1 MAGAID
7 KKINETKQ
15 GLVDS
20 PAMHID
26 ARAAILSDIAL
37 SREFAH
43 TFLQAL
49 CKGHTGGKNEAG
61 STTTMSLHTICQA
74 LAKQRM
80 ICYGAH
86 TISTTSKKFSLPNY
100 ETVNGALTLTEAN
113 TSFFGYVCT
122 DLDEK
127 NTITLQNTA
136 GTQTIDGNTFST
148 QITDY
153 YMVRSRVSGEL
164 ESTSGNLQAYVTPQD
179 PDVDFGNTIA
189 WGSSVAGEE
198 SANTWNYHWAKANIA
213 STTVQNSGTV
223 NQLNVLTLADHLTQG
238 SNTNYTPV
246 GPGFNN
252 KFYLKKHTDSMNTF
266 TITGTTTTG
275 SVEVSSISDA
285 DVLKIKIG
293 DVISGTG
300 ISGAPVI
307 DAVQK
312 DKNQLRMANTAAAN
326 GTVTITVNSVPF
338 GHAAHDIFCQVE
350 VSAEGLVANTT
361 WTPVG
366 DDAGGYATGS
376 EDDLCVANTT
386 QFISLLNFFDPAQA
400 GSNDLIKGASADYS
414 SSGKESEAGSA
425 TTDKGYA
432 ADIEINPIKPSNQ
445 GTTKAFTLK
454 DGEMT
459 GTQPDGL
466 GDQDVYVGRFVSWM
480 KDKTTTTPSSS
491 SWPTSIPDPEYRYI
505 TDSAEKFFYMPARS
519 KGYSSGITT
528 VAAESMPGNGPAPS
542 EVEPRAVLPRTG
554 MSTVTDR
561 VITNDDTGS
570 WGGNTATTTV
580 PADAAITYHSS
591 LSGGGIGPNSAGA
604 GGVSG
609 GVYGVSGTRSGSTGS
624 FYKLE
629 SNNFITLN
637 HVQATIT
644 TTANSTVTTY
654 VLSYANQLDGPFACY
669 YNFVRQHVSGTDDST
684 DYAFVKATA
693 SALTAVDNFRD
704 PIVTGAQA
712 GGSGISDSAFDGR
725 AADFTANTVTAEAA
739 LTAANNKFAASGR
752 AAHPEGG
759 TGVLGTTLATGS
771 AVNFASFTHSSVT
784 YNGVTEWETL
794 KTSAEALT
802 DACDKRVVEI
812 DARIGVP
819 TYANS
824 THASGVTPATRG
836 NPPCIR
842 VKAIPASNTTNGFV
856 PYGRSIYN
864 NVNLLLGG
872 DVDLLGK
879 LIKDIESLGDLVDLI
894 KTARNKYEIFNGRD
908 KEYS

>member
-7 KKINETKQ
+7 KKINETRQ
-15 GLVDS
+15 QLVDS
-20 PAMHID
+20 PVTHIS

-61 STTTMSLHTICQA
+61 STTTMSTHTICQA

-414 SSGKESEAGSA
+414 SIGKESEGGSA

-466 GDQDVYVGRFVSWM
+466 GDKDVYVGRFVSWM

-519 KGYSSGITT
+519 ATYTT
-528 VAAESMPGNGPAPS
+528 GNDTVVGESMPGNGGAPS

-561 VITNDDTGS
+561 VITNDDTDS
-570 WGGNTATTTV
+570 WGGNTAANTV

-591 LSGGGIGPNSAGA
+591 LSGGGVGPNSAGA

-609 GVYGVSGTRSGSTGS
+609 GVYGQSGTRSGSTGS

-654 VLSYANQLDGPFACY
+654 VLSYANQLDGPVACY
-669 YNFVRQHVSGTDDST
+669 YNFVRQHVSGTTDST

-725 AADFTANTVTAEAA
+725 AADFTANTVTAESA
-739 LTAANNKFAASGR
+739 LSQFVIDFGNSSR

-759 TGVLGTTLATGS
+759 TGVLGQTLATGS
-771 AVNFASFTHSSVT
+771 AVNFASLTGSI
-784 YNGVTEWETL
+784 NGVTEWETL
-794 KTSAEALT
+794 KTSAVALT
-802 DACDKRVVEI
+802 DACNKRVVEI

-872 DVDLLGK
+872 DVDILGK